1 MPKNIRDK
9 ALLDPFI
16 AKLNVATER
25 RFNSLMGL
33 IDHMTFCKER
43 LTKNIERVRGHLE
56 SDRARLHR
64 PRASLFCTWSPHTN
78 RMKVSP
84 IQLYLLL
91 DARKDGGAMT
101 KFSLRERSRRTELM
115 TPILGIRAARQF
127 TKDVDSF
134 FLNADQ
140 AVRWINTLPGESLDF
155 VNRPATRSG
164 FDQWITAIGGLTEKA
179 SIRATTVVERFLELD
194 TELNDLVFEFNA
206 ARQPVRFNSIIC
218 RRDCSNSY
226 VLSPAEPKFRVIVNF
241 NRRTGRRSSKDV
253 QTYKQVLAK
262 QRLTEKLEKS
272 LGRPP
277 DAAEVEQAAN
287 RQRNRLPTPWL
298 TEDLISHCKLGRHS
312 AEIVRNQKKMATV
325 MDEWGALRQTLQA
338 LLTQR

>member
-1 MPKNIRDK
+1 MPKYIRDK

-25 RFNSLMGL
+25 RFNSLTGL

-43 LTKNIERVRGHLE
+43 LTENIERVRGHLE

-78 RMKVSP
+78 KMKVSP
-84 IQLYLLL
+84 IELYLLL
-91 DARKDGGAMT
+91 DTRLDVGAMT

-127 TKDVDSF
+127 TKDVDTF

-140 AVRWINTLPGESLDF
+140 AVRWINTLPGEPLDF
-155 VNRPATRSG
+155 LNQPATRSG

-179 SIRATTVVERFLELD
+179 SIRAATVVERFLELD
-194 TELNDLVFEFNA
+194 TELNDFVFEFNA
-206 ARQPVRFNSIIC
+206 ARQPVRFHSIIC
-218 RRDCSNSY
+218 RRDCSNLDL
-226 VLSPAEPKFRVIVNF
+226 LSPAEPKFRVIVNF

-253 QTYKQVLAK
+253 QSYKQVLAK
-262 QRLTEKLEKS
+262 KRLVEKLEKS

-312 AEIVRNQKKMATV
+312 SEIFKHQKKIITGIS
-325 MDEWGALRQTLQA
+325 DWKETRQLIQK
-338 LLTQR
+338 LLE

>member
-1 MPKNIRDK
+1 MPKNVRDK

-16 AKLNVATER
+16 SKLNVATER
-25 RFNSLMGL
+25 RFNSLTGL
-33 IDHMTFCKER
+33 IDHMTFCTER
-43 LTKNIERVRGHLE
+43 LTENIGRVRGHLDSE
-56 SDRARLHR
+56 RPRLHR
-64 PRASLFCTWSPHTN
+64 PRASLFCTWRPHSN
-78 RMKVSP
+78 KMKVSP

-91 DARKDGGAMT
+91 DARPDGGAKA

-115 TPILGIRAARQF
+115 TPVLGIRAARQF

-134 FLNADQ
+134 FLSADQ
-140 AVRWINTLPGESLDF
+140 AVRWINTLPGETLDF
-155 VNRPATRSG
+155 LNRPAARSG

-206 ARQPVRFNSIIC
+206 ARQPVRFHSIIC
-218 RRDCSNSY
+218 RRDCSNLD
-226 VLSPAEPKFRVIVNF
+226 VLSPAEPKFRVIVYF

-253 QTYKQVLAK
+253 QSYKQDLAK
-262 QRLTEKLEKS
+262 KRLVEKLAKS

-277 DAAEVEQAAN
+277 ATAEVEQAAT
-287 RQRNRLPTPWL
+287 RQRMRLPTPWL

-312 AEIVRNQKKMATV
+312 AEIVRNQKMMATV

>member
-1 MPKNIRDK
+1 MPKNVRDK

-25 RFNSLMGL
+25 RFSSLTEL
-33 IDHMTFCKER
+33 IEHMTFCKER
-43 LTKNIERVRGHLE
+43 LTENIEKVRGHLD
-56 SDRARLHR
+56 SGRARLHR

-78 RMKVSP
+78 KIKVSP
-84 IQLYLLL
+84 IELYLLL
-91 DARKDGGAMT
+91 DARLDGGAVT
-101 KFSLRERSRRTELM
+101 KFSLREQSRRTELM
-115 TPILGIRAARQF
+115 TPVLGIRAARQF

-134 FLNADQ
+134 FLSADQ
-140 AVRWINTLPGESLDF
+140 AVRWINTLPGESPDF
-155 VNRPATRSG
+155 LNRPATRSG

-206 ARQPVRFNSIIC
+206 ARQPVRFHSIIC
-218 RRDCSNSY
+218 RRDCSNLD
-226 VLSPAEPKFRVIVNF
+226 VLSPAEPKFRVIVHL

-253 QTYKQVLAK
+253 QAYKQELTK
-262 QRLTEKLEKS
+262 KRLVEKLGK
-272 LGRPP
+272 LIGRSPSM
-277 DAAEVEQAAN
+277 AEVEQATS
-287 RQRNRLPTPWL
+287 RQRYRLPTQWL

-312 AEIVRNQKKMATV
+312 AQIVRHQKMMATV

-338 LLTQR
+338 LLK